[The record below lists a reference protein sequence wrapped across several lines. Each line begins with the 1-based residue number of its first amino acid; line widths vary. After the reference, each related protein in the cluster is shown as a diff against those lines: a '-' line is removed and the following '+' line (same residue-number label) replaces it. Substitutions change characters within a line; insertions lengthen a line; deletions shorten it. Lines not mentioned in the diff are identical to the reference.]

1 MSISSSSSRRS
12 TTANPL
18 QLENQSLRDEIS
30 ALQKLFS
37 LPIDEKQRPKQLR
50 YQIYTLEKQVALL
63 TRLLDVKREAV
74 ATCETILIELNQ
86 FLLYET
92 Q

>member
-12 TTANPL
+12 TTVNPL

-37 LPIDEKQRPKQLR
+37 LPTVEKQRWKQLR
-50 YQIYTLEKQVALL
+50 YHIYTLEKQVALL
-63 TRLLDVKREAV
+63 TRLLNVKQ
-74 ATCETILIELNQ
+74 L
-86 FLLYET
+86 
-92 Q
+92 

>member
-12 TTANPL
+12 TTVNPL

-37 LPIDEKQRPKQLR
+37 LPTVEKQR
-50 YQIYTLEKQVALL
+50 
-63 TRLLDVKREAV
+63 
-74 ATCETILIELNQ
+74 
-86 FLLYET
+86 
-92 Q
+92 

>member
-12 TTANPL
+12 TTVNSL

-30 ALQKLFS
+30 VLQKLFS
-37 LPIDEKQRPKQLR
+37 LPTVEKQHRKQLR

-63 TRLLDVKREAV
+63 TRLLNVKQ
-74 ATCETILIELNQ
+74 L
-86 FLLYET
+86 
-92 Q
+92 